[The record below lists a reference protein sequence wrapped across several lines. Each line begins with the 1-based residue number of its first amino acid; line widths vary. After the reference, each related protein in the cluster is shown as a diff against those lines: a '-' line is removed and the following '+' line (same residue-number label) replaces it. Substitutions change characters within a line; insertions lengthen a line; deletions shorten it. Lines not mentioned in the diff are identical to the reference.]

1 MADGPTLGAVRTRP
15 GGSRPRD
22 RRRAVIRILWGVLL
36 ANLAVVAAKLWVGL
50 GSGSIAVLGDA
61 AHSGVDAL
69 NNTVAL
75 LAVRV
80 AAAPPDE
87 DHPYGHGK
95 FETVGA
101 LAIVAFLSITC
112 FELVR
117 SAAGRLLGEARPPT
131 VEPSLFWIL
140 GGAMVVNIAVAWA
153 ESRWGRKHAS
163 HLLLADAR
171 HTAAD
176 VLVTGSVLGGMGLV
190 SLGWERA
197 DAWLALAVAV
207 VIARSGLEIVRE
219 TVPVLVDERAF
230 DPDRIHDLVTDE
242 DGVKDASEIRSR
254 GRPGEAFAELTIHVD
269 PASGVREAHRIADR
283 VERLLEEEGGFYGVT
298 VHVEP
303 AGEGA
308 DGPAAG

>member
-1 MADGPTLGAVRTRP
+1 MGEEPVLGPVRPRP
-15 GGSRPRD
+15 GGGRPRE
-22 RRRAVIRILWGVLL
+22 RRRVVVRILWGVLL
-36 ANLAVVAAKLWVGL
+36 ANLVVVGAKLYVGL

-87 DHPYGHGK
+87 EHPYGHGK

-117 SAAGRLLGEARPPT
+117 TATFRLLGEARPPT

-140 GGAMVVNIAVAWA
+140 GGAMVVNVAVAWSEA
-153 ESRWGRKHAS
+153 HWGRKHGS

-176 VLVTGSVLGGMGLV
+176 VLVTGSVLAGMGLV
-190 SLGWERA
+190 SAGWERA
-197 DAWLALAVAV
+197 DAWLALAVAA
-207 VIARSGLEIVRE
+207 VIARSGWEIVRE

-230 DPDRIHDLVTDE
+230 DPDRIHALVTDAP
-242 DGVKDASEIRSR
+242 GVREASEIRSR

-269 PASGVREAHRIADR
+269 PGAGVREAHRIADR
-283 VERLLEEEGGFYGVT
+283 VERLLEEEGGFFGVT

-303 AGEGA
+303 AEEA
-308 DGPAAG
+308 D